1 MGVIAKGDKMPA
13 KKNRVKLTVILLLAF
28 AALITGLFI
37 SQKVNG
43 KKEIDLSQ
51 FHGTLLHQP
60 REIEQFALTG
70 IDNSRFDN
78 QSLQGEWTMVFFGF
92 TNCGYLC
99 PTTMAELAK
108 MYRVLENKGVKPLP
122 RVVLISIDPERD
134 TLEKLKSYTTAFN
147 SHFYAARGDDA
158 DVRKMTREMGIA
170 YGKVAIPTAADPNN
184 YDVQH
189 SGAVMLFN
197 PQGQLNAFF
206 TTPHQAQ
213 LLAED
218 YQLLVS

>member
-1 MGVIAKGDKMPA
+1 MPA
-13 KKNRVKLTVILLLAF
+13 KNNRVRLTVIILLAF
-28 AALITGLFI
+28 AALVTGLFV
-37 SQKVNG
+37 SQHLNR
-43 KKEIDLSQ
+43 KKEIDPSR
-51 FHGTLLHQP
+51 FHGTLLQQP
-60 REIEQFALTG
+60 REIEKFALMG
-70 IDNSRFDN
+70 IDNAPFDN
-78 QSLQGEWTMVFFGF
+78 SSLQGQWTMVFFGF

-99 PTTMAELAK
+99 PTTMAELGK

-134 TLEKLKSYTTAFN
+134 TLEKLKQYTTAFN
-147 SHFYAARGDDA
+147 SHFYGARGE
-158 DVRKMTREMGIA
+158 DVDVKKMTREMGIA
-170 YGKVAIPTAADPNN
+170 YGKVAIPTATDPNN

-218 YQLLVS
+218 YQLLVL